1 MHQRIHKGVRP
12 FQCTPCGVFFRQ
24 KAHLQKH
31 QKTQGHIQATEI
43 YEKKK
48 RDGLVTNE
56 DTALSSGSSSLK
68 GSGSPGIS
76 LRPESVKSVDSN
88 ESSGLSLVADSTV
101 SPMSSSNLHDSSGFS
116 PLSSTSGFHVRPKSS
131 PKRKQAK
138 PSQLLVSENN
148 NEDHPTES
156 ELREEEPADSA
167 AAEQPDCRVSTS
179 DDKLNA
185 FIDYN
190 DVNHGYDCNQCT
202 FASHDLSLMK
212 DHVRDEHM
220 AIEREDK
227 LKCRECQITF
237 SKEFNLRIHNRKH
250 ATSSQFLPCDFCEQ
264 VFKVP
269 NKLIKHMEAV
279 HSVCPT
285 CGDKQEDKAS
295 LLRHLEDVHDEL
307 GSRKGFHTNL
317 LQFTPLMST
326 MSLENRMAKKRKV
339 DSLAEVIRQKQ
350 EMKSKE
356 SLSPTESAEA
366 AAAATATSANTT
378 STILLPHKHRRKISR
393 SPDSRQPPTSI
404 TDAISASLLNLQPQ
418 PLSKISPELLHH
430 KRSENNNV
438 LSSLHANL
446 KHMFP
451 PSIKLPTKPVAGLT
465 PPVSPP
471 PSQIRGEVSVTIVSQ
486 AREDGEEESEN
497 EAAENAGLDLSISK
511 RRNSDSEPEVS
522 TTNRPHL
529 TRVTPAS
536 EFYSRLALA
545 PHLPHP
551 PHPHQHPAPPPP
563 HLPFPFLPP
572 IPPGTDPTLAEHL
585 LKLASLQQRASGV
598 LPPELPKPPT
608 SSPYTV
614 LSAMLGHPPTPHHY
628 PTVFP
633 GMPSVF
639 PPAAALAAAAAAST
653 ASSPLLNTGIKEE
666 PLNAIAATAGS
677 EKKPFVCNFCCK
689 EFGHLSSLES
699 HMDHMH
705 SGDSKHSCDACGKSF
720 SSKSNLTA
728 HRKIHSGERPF
739 ECVVCHKRFRQKAHL
754 QKHETTHSSATPY
767 QCSVCDKAFGHIS
780 NLNTHMATHS
790 NVRPYQCADCGK
802 SYKDSASFKRHRL
815 GHTGERPYHCDL
827 CEESFIDS
835 KAVRRHREVAHPND
849 PPKSEMDEGLEDEL
863 DDDEGEI
870 IVNDPDT
877 PSTSAYSSFESNKLE
892 TTEDNEEIEVE
903 KEMAEDEEDS

>member
-48 RDGLVTNE
+48 RDGLLTNE
-56 DTALSSGSSSLK
+56 DTTLSSGGSSGK
-68 GSGSPGIS
+68 GSGSPGII

-88 ESSGLSLVADSTV
+88 GSSGLSLVADSTV

-148 NEDHPTES
+148 NEDHPTTET
-156 ELREEEPADSA
+156 ELQEEEEPADSA
-167 AAEQPDCRVSTS
+167 SVPEQPDCRVSTS

-190 DVNHGYDCNQCT
+190 DVSHGYDCNQCT

-295 LLRHLEDVHDEL
+295 LLRHLEDVHDEV

-356 SLSPTESAEA
+356 SLSPTATGEA
-366 AAAATATSANTT
+366 TEATVAATTTSANTT

-438 LSSLHANL
+438 LTSLQANL

-465 PPVSPP
+465 PPSSPP

-486 AREDGEEESEN
+486 AREDAEEESEN
-497 EAAENAGLDLSISK
+497 EASENAGLDLSISK

-529 TRVTPAS
+529 TRVTPD
-536 EFYSRLALA
+536 FYSRLAL
-545 PHLPHP
+545 PPLPHP
-551 PHPHQHPAPPPP
+551 PPPPPHHSAPPPP

-585 LKLASLQQRASGV
+585 LKLASLQQRAGGV
-598 LPPELPKPPT
+598 LPPPPELPKPPT

-614 LSAMLGHPPTPHHY
+614 LSAMLGHPPPNPHHY

-633 GMPSVF
+633 GMPGVF
-639 PPAAALAAAAAAST
+639 PPAAALAAAAAASS
-653 ASSPLLNTGIKEE
+653 ASSPLIHPGIKEE
-666 PLNAIAATAGS
+666 PLN
-677 EKKPFVCNFCCK
+677 
-689 EFGHLSSLES
+689 
-699 HMDHMH
+699 
-705 SGDSKHSCDACGKSF
+705 GK
-720 SSKSNLTA
+720 
-728 HRKIHSGERPF
+728 
-739 ECVVCHKRFRQKAHL
+739 
-754 QKHETTHSSATPY
+754 
-767 QCSVCDKAFGHIS
+767 
-780 NLNTHMATHS
+780 
-790 NVRPYQCADCGK
+790 
-802 SYKDSASFKRHRL
+802 
-815 GHTGERPYHCDL
+815 
-827 CEESFIDS
+827 FI
-835 KAVRRHREVAHPND
+835 
-849 PPKSEMDEGLEDEL
+849 
-863 DDDEGEI
+863 
-870 IVNDPDT
+870 
-877 PSTSAYSSFESNKLE
+877 
-892 TTEDNEEIEVE
+892 
-903 KEMAEDEEDS
+903 